1 MKAYYEALR
10 VGESLNRDKNAS
22 NNRIENREGS
32 RDKKTLKML
41 FNIKRII
48 GSRPPKKIMR
58 SSLHGKGFKG
68 LLNFIF
74 EKYIAV
80 NRYKNNAVYKPFNNT
95 FFSAGMT
102 LICLCLWGFCPCE
115 LYLYL
120 IFAWI
125 LIFAGAVWVER
136 DEIPDMFE

>member
-58 SSLHGKGFKG
+58 SALNGKGFKG

-74 EKYIAV
+74 EKHIAV
-80 NRYKNNAVYKPFNNT
+80 NRY
-95 FFSAGMT
+95 
-102 LICLCLWGFCPCE
+102 
-115 LYLYL
+115 
-120 IFAWI
+120 IFT
-125 LIFAGAVWVER
+125 
-136 DEIPDMFE
+136 